1 MRAPPRRDPP
11 HPLHMSQYTVHL
23 PGEIRPPGP
32 PGMTPVSVEAV
43 AAAAVAGALGK
54 KTGSVDGNAAIAAAS
69 A

>member
-1 MRAPPRRDPP
+1 
-11 HPLHMSQYTVHL
+11 MSQYLVHL

-32 PGMTPVSVEAV
+32 PGMAPVSVEAV

-54 KTGSVDGNAAIAAAS
+54 KSGSVDGNAAIAAS